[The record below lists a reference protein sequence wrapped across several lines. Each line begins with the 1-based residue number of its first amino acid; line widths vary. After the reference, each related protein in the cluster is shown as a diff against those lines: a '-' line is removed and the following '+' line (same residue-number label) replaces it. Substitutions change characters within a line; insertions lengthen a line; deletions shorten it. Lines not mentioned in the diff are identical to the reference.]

1 MINFGKVMAKPKFLL
16 VFIILSICSLA
27 SYARVYQVELE
38 IFRNNMPS
46 LIHTE
51 SYAEPTSLPDF
62 RKTKV
67 LDEVENNISIN
78 EEQTGSKYPL
88 FKTLPDVTKRLD
100 LGEQF
105 QELDR
110 FTQIVSI
117 AWNHPRNNSQEV
129 YIASKPRYF
138 GKIELNK
145 NYFKKNVNLLNM
157 RKLLGAVKLEID
169 RLMFLELD
177 FIYDHEEFGVVQ
189 LKEKRRIKLNEL
201 NYFDHPLFGI
211 VALISPID

>member
-1 MINFGKVMAKPKFLL
+1 MAKLKFLL
-16 VFIILSICSLA
+16 VFIIFSICSVVGH
-27 SYARVYQVELE
+27 ARVYQVELE
-38 IFRNNMPS
+38 VFRNNKPS
-46 LIHTE
+46 LIHIE
-51 SYAEPTSLPDF
+51 SYEQPTSLPDF

-67 LDEVENNISIN
+67 LEEVENNISIN
-78 EEQTGSKYPL
+78 EEQIGSKYPL

-100 LGEQF
+100 LGKKF
-105 QELDR
+105 QELDI
-110 FTQIVSI
+110 FAQITSI
-117 AWNHPRNNSQEV
+117 AWNHPRNNSQEI
-129 YIASKPRYF
+129 YIASKPRYL

-145 NYFKKNVNLLNM
+145 NYFSKNVNLLNM
-157 RKLLGAVKLEID
+157 RKLQGTVKLEID

-211 VALISPID
+211 VALVSPID